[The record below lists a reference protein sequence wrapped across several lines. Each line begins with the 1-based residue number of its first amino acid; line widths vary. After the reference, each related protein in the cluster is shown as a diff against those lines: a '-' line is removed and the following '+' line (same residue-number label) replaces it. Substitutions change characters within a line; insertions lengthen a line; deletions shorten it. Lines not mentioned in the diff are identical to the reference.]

1 MPLASRGEGGTRSPP
16 FNRSRTLGGSER
28 TLLLWL
34 PEPACFSPQWA
45 RNSTSSSF
53 LAEAAKEARVAAE
66 AAWLM
71 QGHRKV
77 AGAARKSRYAH
88 LWPRGATVRP
98 VRSERLYLPE
108 EPFSR

>member
-1 MPLASRGEGGTRSPP
+1 MLRRPIQ
-16 FNRSRTLGGSER
+16 
-28 TLLLWL
+28 L
-34 PEPACFSPQWA
+34 PRITIFTMHTTTTALPQPH
-45 RNSTSSSF
+45 TTMF

-108 EPFSR
+108 EEESDVRAACKCSPR

>member
-1 MPLASRGEGGTRSPP
+1 MHRMKPRYCKKFA
-16 FNRSRTLGGSER
+16 
-28 TLLLWL
+28 
-34 PEPACFSPQWA
+34 
-45 RNSTSSSF
+45 TSFF

-108 EPFSR
+108 EEESDVRAACKCSPR